1 MHWIQPAPA
10 GWTLVVR
17 KPWVARNQPQC
28 EYLYQKHYKSGLP
41 FLSYFSFLSLPPSTF
56 SLLSF
61 SLSQVSLSAHYW
73 KYLLLPGEGNGN
85 PVQYSCLE
93 KFHGQRSLASY
104 SPWGCKES
112 DMTKQLNKNSG
123 ISPVFTWNRSEDRHF
138 TQVGL
143 TVVTNI
149 DTWVQIQLNEART
162 SGDDMQ
168 ILLYF

>member
-1 MHWIQPAPA
+1 MQE
-10 GWTLVVR
+10 TQVD
-17 KPWVARNQPQC
+17 PWVGKSPWRGKWQPI
-28 EYLYQKHYKSGLP
+28 P
-41 FLSYFSFLSLPPSTF
+41 VFLS
-56 SLLSF
+56 
-61 SLSQVSLSAHYW
+61 
-73 KYLLLPGEGNGN
+73 GE
-85 PVQYSCLE
+85 SS
-93 KFHGQRSLASY
+93 GQRSLASY
-104 SPWGCKES
+104 SPWGCKEL